1 MGHVNAQL
9 VLKNLDDVKRV
20 NRGELPESEVRQATV
35 TAMVDTGATTL
46 VINKKLF
53 QELGLDVMGEQRI
66 SFANDTKEIC
76 KLTEPVG
83 IYWNDRFVA
92 MYAFVVENA
101 AEILLGI
108 LPLEGMD
115 LMVDTVNQKL
125 VGVHGDQMMF
135 HVKSACFQGME

>member
-1 MGHVNAQL
+1 MGQVNAQL

-20 NRGELPESEVRQATV
+20 NRGELPESKVRQTAV
-35 TAMVDTGATTL
+35 TAIVDTGATTL
-46 VINKKLF
+46 VINKALF
-53 QELGLDVMGEQRI
+53 QELGLDAMGERRVT
-66 SFANDTKEIC
+66 FANDTKEIC

-92 MYAFVVENA
+92 MYAFVVEDA
-101 AEILLGI
+101 AEVLLGV

-115 LMVDTVNQKL
+115 LMVDPVNQKL

-135 HVKSACFQGME
+135 DVKSAKIYS

>member
-1 MGHVNAQL
+1 MGQVNAQL

-20 NRGELPESEVRQATV
+20 NRGELPENKVRQTAV
-35 TAMVDTGATTL
+35 TALVDTGATTL
-46 VINKKLF
+46 VINKKIF
-53 QELGLDVMGEQRI
+53 QELELAVMGEQRVT
-66 SFANDTKEIC
+66 FANDTKEIC

-92 MYAFVVENA
+92 MHAFVVEGA
-101 AEILLGI
+101 TEILLGV

-135 HVKSACFQGME
+135 NVKSVCLRY

>member
-1 MGHVNAQL
+1 MGQVNAQL

-20 NRGELPESEVRQATV
+20 NRGELPESKVRQSAV
-35 TAMVDTGATTL
+35 TAIVDTGATTL

-53 QELGLDVMGEQRI
+53 QELGLDAMGERRVT
-66 SFANDTKEIC
+66 FANDTKEIC

-92 MYAFVVENA
+92 MYAFVVEDA
-101 AEILLGI
+101 AEVLLGV

-115 LMVDTVNQKL
+115 LMVDTVNRKL

-135 HVKSACFQGME
+135 DVKSV

>member
-1 MGHVNAQL
+1 MGQVNAQL

-20 NRGELPESEVRQATV
+20 NRGELPESKVRQTAV
-35 TAMVDTGATTL
+35 TAIVDTGATTL

-53 QELGLDVMGEQRI
+53 QELGLDTMGERRI

-83 IYWNDRFVA
+83 IYWDDRFVA
-92 MYAFVVENA
+92 MYAVVVEDA
-101 AEILLGI
+101 AEILLGV

-125 VGVHGDQMMF
+125 VGVHGDQILYNA
-135 HVKSACFQGME
+135 KSAYFQGTE

>member
-1 MGHVNAQL
+1 MGQVNAQL

-20 NRGELPESEVRQATV
+20 NRGELPESKVRQTAV
-35 TAMVDTGATTL
+35 TAIVDTGATTL

-53 QELGLDVMGEQRI
+53 QELGLDAMGEQRVT
-66 SFANDTKEIC
+66 FANDTKEIC
-76 KLTEPVG
+76 KVTEPVG

-92 MYAFVVENA
+92 MQAFVVEDA
-101 AEILLGI
+101 AKILLGV

-135 HVKSACFQGME
+135 NAYSA

>member
-1 MGHVNAQL
+1 MRYPIT
-9 VLKNLDDVKRV
+9 LKNLDDVKRV
-20 NRGELPESEVRQATV
+20 NRGELPENKVRQATV

-53 QELGLDVMGEQRI
+53 QELGLDVMGERRI

-92 MYAFVVENA
+92 MYAVVVEDA
-101 AEILLGI
+101 AEIHWASF
-108 LPLEGMD
+108 PSKAW
-115 LMVDTVNQKL
+115 T
-125 VGVHGDQMMF
+125 
-135 HVKSACFQGME
+135 